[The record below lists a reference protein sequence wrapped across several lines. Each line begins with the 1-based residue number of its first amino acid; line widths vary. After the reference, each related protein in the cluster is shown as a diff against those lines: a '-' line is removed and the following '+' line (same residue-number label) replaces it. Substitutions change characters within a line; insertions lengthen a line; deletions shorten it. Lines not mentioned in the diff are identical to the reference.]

1 MRNHT
6 GKRLIALLMSALMLL
21 SLCAAVAEGT
31 AAPSS
36 PSAEDECLHLN
47 RENKVEQSAPVYAS
61 KDDELHEATVTV
73 TTTPYCQDCL
83 MPITAEVEEEQ
94 VTTEEAHRYRAS
106 ADGKYTCADCG
117 HVCTHSEKVDESFEG
132 GWYEI
137 LDDEEYHAII
147 AQDVK
152 KIVCASCN
160 ATLEYDEAEAEVAEK
175 EAHEFNEYGQCTKCG
190 AYIEDIC
197 EHELPDES
205 EMDNPEKWSTIV
217 DEDYV
222 YIDEETHRYFKQIE
236 YTPFCVKCGAQ
247 IYEGCIIEYIEDEA
261 QPHEAE
267 DCPCGAG
274 SQGEDG
280 HEHDFFVY
288 TDAYPDGFANSKCE
302 AIDAQRHKVTGAWIN
317 INQRCHLCEYEEHSR
332 TFDPDYTLIE
342 NHSFEE
348 GVCWYCGYE
357 NVCKHTNAE
366 KRAEGYVERT
376 TPVDTGNGTHIAV
389 YAGWAGYD
397 CYDCGEYWTE
407 DIPSQ
412 MRELPHEFGEDGI
425 CTECGAEWT
434 EADEPCP
441 HENVEKVGDKYY
453 PEYVYSIDGLRHF
466 IDSGSDAIVHCLDCG
481 ETFTDYRW
489 DYING
494 DRTMVDELHTY
505 GEDNMCT
512 VCGYTSECVHE
523 NMIWEELGTSIYKE
537 DWDGSDATHDKVKVE
552 EWMLTCEDCGLE
564 AYYEEELERT
574 PEKHDYVEI
583 EGEYECQDCG
593 HTCWHSNLTETEDDG
608 DVTYIAIDDLNHEAN
623 GVVTVT
629 QTCPDCGYED
639 EYTKDVWDE
648 EAHSYKDS
656 VCEKCEHECSH
667 WMLVTRKE
675 VFEAKSYA
683 SNGAKGHTA
692 TGDMHVV
699 FSCDGCG
706 KTYVDRVMEE
716 GVKRDEAHTLKDGKC
731 TLCGYAVPKDDE
743 DDEDDEAEETAK
755 AVVTK
760 PQRMAVILVNA
771 VKALEAKHGEAV
783 EISIVNIDKLLT
795 ADELAALEALPMA
808 EQVLVALKG
817 ALSMEIEADY
827 ALEELGLTLSDDAL
841 ALIETVSAR
850 IAAMTAEEK
859 AAYDAQIAEL
869 FELEPIDGA
878 NAMVLAL
885 EIATQDETRTE
896 GYIFCEQT
904 DGTWTLHDI
913 DVTEPDA

>member
-6 GKRLIALLMSALMLL
+6 GKRLVALLMSALMLL

-36 PSAEDECLHLN
+36 PGAEDECLHLN
-47 RENKVEQSAPVYAS
+47 RENKVERSAPVYAS
-61 KDDELHEATVTV
+61 KDDDRHEATVTT

-94 VTTEEAHRYRAS
+94 VTTEEEHRYRAG

-117 HVCTHSEKVDESFEG
+117 HVCTHAKKLDKSFPG
-132 GWYEI
+132 GWYEV
-137 LDDEEYHAII
+137 LDEEYHAII

-152 KIVCASCN
+152 KIVCASCY

-175 EAHEFNEYGQCTKCG
+175 EKHDFDEYGWCTKCG
-190 AYIEDIC
+190 AKIVDIC

-205 EMDNPEKWSTIV
+205 EMDNPEKWSTNV

-222 YIDEETHRYFKQIE
+222 YIDEKTHRYFKQIE
-236 YTPFCVKCGAQ
+236 YTPICEKCGLRLDDS
-247 IYEGCIIEYIEDEA
+247 CFIEYIKDEA

-280 HEHDFFVY
+280 HEHDFYVY
-288 TDAYPDGFANSKCE
+288 TDVYLDKYANSKCE
-302 AIDAQRHKVTGAWIN
+302 AIDAQRHKVTGAWIG
-317 INQRCHLCEYEEHSR
+317 IHQYCHLCGYEEHSS
-332 TFDPDYTLIE
+332 TFDPDYTRIE
-342 NHSFEE
+342 NHFFEE
-348 GVCWYCGYE
+348 GVCRRCDYE

-366 KRAEGYVERT
+366 KMAEGYVART
-376 TPVDTGNGTHIAV
+376 MPVDTGNGTHIAV
-389 YAGWAGYD
+389 YAGWADYQ
-397 CYDCGEYWTE
+397 CYDCEDYWTE

-412 MRELPHEFGEDGI
+412 MRELPHEFHDGDV
-425 CTECGAEWT
+425 CTECGAKWT

-441 HENVEKVGDKYY
+441 HANVEKVGDKYY
-453 PEYVYSIDGLRHF
+453 PERVNIIDELRHS
-466 IDSGSDAIVHCLDCG
+466 IDSGSDAIVHCSDCG
-481 ETFTDYRW
+481 ETFTDFGGEYF
-489 DYING
+489 DG
-494 DRTMVDELHTY
+494 DFTWKEELHEY
-505 GEDNMCT
+505 DENNMCT
-512 VCGYTSECVHE
+512 VCGYTTECTHE
-523 NMIWEELGTSIYKE
+523 NMIWEELGTSYRE
-537 DWDGSDATHDKVKVE
+537 DWNGSDATHDKVKVA
-552 EWMLTCEDCGLE
+552 EWTLICEDCGLE

-574 PEKHDYVEI
+574 PEKHDYEEI
-583 EGEYECQDCG
+583 EGEYEVQYECQECG
-593 HTCWHSNLTETEDDG
+593 HTCGHSNLTKTEDDG
-608 DVTYIAIDDLNHEAN
+608 DVTCSAIDGDDLNHMAN
-623 GVVTVT
+623 GDVTVT
-629 QTCPDCGYED
+629 WTCPDCGYEY
-639 EYTKDVWDE
+639 EYTKEVSDV

-656 VCEKCEHECSH
+656 VCGKCGHECSH
-667 WMLVTRKE
+667 RMLVTRKE

-731 TLCGYAVPKDDE
+731 TLCGYVVPK
-743 DDEDDEAEETAK
+743 DDEAEETAK

-896 GYIFCEQT
+896 GYIFCEQE

-913 DVTEPDA
+913 DVTEPNA

>member
-6 GKRLIALLMSALMLL
+6 GKRLVALLMSALMLL

-36 PSAEDECLHLN
+36 PGAEDECLHLN
-47 RENKVEQSAPVYAS
+47 RENKVERSAPVYAS
-61 KDDELHEATVTV
+61 KDDEFHEATVTT

-94 VTTEEAHRYRAS
+94 VTTEEAHRYRAG
-106 ADGKYTCADCG
+106 ADGKYTCADCS
-117 HVCTHSEKVDESFEG
+117 HVCTHAKKEDESFPG
-132 GWYEI
+132 GWCEV
-137 LDDEEYHAII
+137 LDEEYHVII

-152 KIVCASCN
+152 KIVCTSCN
-160 ATLEYDEAEAEVAEK
+160 ATLEYDEAEAEEAGKEK
-175 EAHEFNEYGQCTKCG
+175 HDFDENGWCTKCE
-190 AYIEDIC
+190 ANIMDIC
-197 EHELPDES
+197 EHEAPDES
-205 EMDNPEKWSTIV
+205 EMDNPGKWSTIV

-236 YTPFCVKCGAQ
+236 YTPICEKCGAQ
-247 IYEGCIIEYIEDEA
+247 IYEGCIIKYIKDEA

-267 DCPCGAG
+267 NCPCGAG
-274 SQGEDG
+274 SQCEDG
-280 HEHDFFVY
+280 NEHDFVVH
-288 TDAYPDGFANSKCE
+288 TSAYSDGFANSKYE
-302 AIDAQRHKVTGAWIN
+302 AIDAQRHKATGAWID
-317 INQRCHLCEYEEHSR
+317 IYQYCHLCGYGENSQPSR
-332 TFDPDYTLIE
+332 SFDPDYTLIE

-348 GVCWYCGYE
+348 GVCWQCGYE
-357 NVCKHTNAE
+357 NVCEHTNAE
-366 KRAEGYVERT
+366 KMNGDYYERT

-389 YAGWAGYD
+389 YAGWASYH
-397 CYDCGEYWTE
+397 CYDCEEYWTE

-412 MRELPHEFGEDGI
+412 MRELPHEFGEDGK
-425 CTECGAEWT
+425 CTECGAKWT

-441 HENVEKVGDKYY
+441 HENVEKVGDKHY
-453 PEYVYSIDGLRHF
+453 PERVSIIDELRHS
-466 IDSGSDAIVHCLDCG
+466 INSGSDAIVHCLDCG
-481 ETFTDYRW
+481 ETFTDYHW
-489 DYING
+489 EYING
-494 DRTMVDELHTY
+494 DNTKVDELHTY
-505 GEDNMCT
+505 DEDNMCI
-512 VCGYTSECVHE
+512 VCGYTTECTHE
-523 NMIWEELGTSIYKE
+523 NMTREELGTSIYRE
-537 DWDGSDATHDKVKVE
+537 DWDESDATHDKVKVA

-574 PEKHDYVEI
+574 PEKHDYEKI
-583 EGEYECQDCG
+583 EGEYKCRHCR
-593 HTCWHSNLTETEDDG
+593 HTCRHSNLTETEDDG
-608 DVTYIAIDDLNHEAN
+608 DVTYIANGDLNHEAN

-629 QTCPDCGYED
+629 QTCPDCGYEY
-639 EYTKDVWDE
+639 EYTKEVPDK
-648 EAHSYKDS
+648 EAHSYKDG
-656 VCEKCEHECSH
+656 VCEKCGHKCSH

-716 GVKRDEAHTLKDGKC
+716 GVKRDEAHTLKGGKC
-731 TLCGYAVPKDDE
+731 TLCGYVVPK
-743 DDEDDEAEETAK
+743 DDEAEETAK

-896 GYIFCEQT
+896 GYIFCEQE

-913 DVTEPDA
+913 DVTEPNA